1 MFFTGSKSFSPTPLR
16 GAALVLAISFA
27 TIAGA
32 WILEAWGVK
41 PCPLCLQQRWAY
53 YIGVPVAAAA
63 VLIAWRGPRAL
74 ARSLLVL
81 LAIIFAG
88 SAIFGAYHAGVEL
101 GLWPGPS
108 SCTGAVPQMGLDPGK
123 PFNIQ
128 DMLRSAQVVP
138 CDKAVFWIFG
148 ISLAGWNAI
157 LSAVMVVASIWSFM
171 TK

>member
-1 MFFTGSKSFSPTPLR
+1 MLFRITPLR
-16 GAALVLAISFA
+16 GAALVLVISFA

-41 PCPLCLQQRWAY
+41 PCALCLQQRWAY

-63 VLIAWRGPRAL
+63 VLIAWRGPQAL
-74 ARSLLVL
+74 AKSLLVL

-88 SAIFGAYHAGVEL
+88 SAVFGAYHAGVEW

-108 SCTGAVPQMGLDPGK
+108 SCTGALPQMAPAPGK
-123 PFNIQ
+123 PFNMQ
-128 DMLRSAQVVP
+128 DMLKGAQVVP

-157 LSAVMVVASIWSFM
+157 LSAVMVIASIWSI
-171 TK
+171 KSK